1 MNYRVRLPRPVRQQV
16 ADWGLGKDFELA
28 LYRKI
33 RDLLQRSPPDLIGRR
48 VVAPIPC
55 LVVTFPMSC
64 PVMGREMSVTL
75 WVNDKRTW
83 RA

>member
-48 VVAPIPC
+48 VVARFRVWSSPSRCPAQLWGGKC
-55 LVVTFPMSC
+55 LLPF
-64 PVMGREMSVTL
+64 G
-75 WVNDKRTW
+75 
-83 RA
+83 